1 MSRPEYPNLDI
12 VPVAQR
18 IAPEQRQR
26 ILDNPQF
33 GAFFSEHM
41 VTIPWRQG
49 VWQRGSLV
57 PFGPLTL
64 SPATSSLHYGQAVFE
79 GLKAYRHADGRIFAF
94 RPGMNAKRFASSAR
108 RLAMPELPSERF
120 LEAMEA
126 LVREDRDWIP
136 SAPETSLYIRPLLF
150 ATEAALGVRP
160 ANEYLLVM
168 FSSPVGAYFPRGM
181 APVNLWIS
189 TEHVR
194 AAPFGTGAAK
204 CAGNYAASLE
214 AQALAKTMGCEQ
226 VLYLDAIQ
234 RKFVEELGGMNFF
247 MVLRPKG
254 SSGSAPLQEL
264 TLVTPDLS
272 SGTLLAGVTRDSI
285 LRLAP
290 DLGYRVEERPIS
302 VDELQEAAQ
311 DGSLCEAFA
320 CGTAAVIT
328 PIGSLASA
336 KMKVVL
342 NGGKTGAVT
351 QSLRDQL
358 IGIQYGQRPDPY
370 GWMYPIQ

>member
-1 MSRPEYPNLDI
+1 MSRPEYPHLDI
-12 VPVAQR
+12 VPATQR
-18 IAPEQRQR
+18 VAPEERQR

-33 GAFFSEHM
+33 GTFFSEHM

-49 VWQRGSLV
+49 AWQRGSLV

-94 RPGMNAKRFASSAR
+94 RPRMNAQRFASSAR
-108 RLAMPELPSERF
+108 RLAMPELPAERF
-120 LEAMEA
+120 LEALEA
-126 LVREDRDWIP
+126 LVRQDSEWIP
-136 SAPETSLYIRPLLF
+136 SAPETSLYVRPVMF

-160 ANEYLLVM
+160 ASEYLLVM
-168 FSSPVGAYFPRGM
+168 FASPVGAYFPRGM
-181 APVNLWIS
+181 APVNLWVS

-214 AQALAKTMGCEQ
+214 AQALAKAKGCEQ

-247 MVLRPKG
+247 MVLR
-254 SSGSAPLQEL
+254 SAQGL

-302 VDELQEAAQ
+302 VEELQGAAD
-311 DGSLCEAFA
+311 DGSLTEAFA

-328 PIGSLASA
+328 PVGSLSSSS
-336 KMKVVL
+336 MKVVL
-342 NGGKTGAVT
+342 NGGKTGPVT

>member
-1 MSRPEYPNLDI
+1 MSRPEYPNIDV

-18 IAPEQRQR
+18 VAPEQRQR
-26 ILDNPQF
+26 ILANPQF
-33 GAFFSEHM
+33 GAYFSEHM
-41 VTIPWRQG
+41 VTIPWSQG
-49 VWQRGSLV
+49 AWQRGSLV

-64 SPATSSLHYGQAVFE
+64 SPATSSLHYGQAIFE
-79 GLKAYRHADGRIFAF
+79 GLKAYRHADGRVFAF
-94 RPGMNAKRFASSAR
+94 RPRMNAQRFASSAR
-108 RLAMPELPSERF
+108 RLAMPELPAERF

-126 LVREDRDWIP
+126 LVHEDRDWIP
-136 SAPETSLYIRPLLF
+136 SAAETSLYIRPLMF

-214 AQALAKTMGCEQ
+214 AQALAKTRGCEQ
-226 VLYLDAIQ
+226 VLYLDATQ

-247 MVLRPKG
+247 MVLR
-254 SSGSAPLQEL
+254 SGQGL

-302 VDELQEAAQ
+302 VEELQRAAD
-311 DGSLCEAFA
+311 DGTLSEAFA
-320 CGTAAVIT
+320 CGTAAVVT
-328 PIGSLASA
+328 PIGSLSSA
-336 KMKVVL
+336 HMKVVL
-342 NGGKTGAVT
+342 NDGKTGAVT
-351 QSLRDQL
+351 QALRDQL

-370 GWMYPIQ
+370 GWLHPIV

>member
-1 MSRPEYPNLDI
+1 MSRPEYPHLDI

-18 IAPEQRQR
+18 VAPEQRQR

-41 VTIPWRQG
+41 VTISWREG
-49 VWQRGSLV
+49 AWQRGALV

-64 SPATSSLHYGQAVFE
+64 SPATSSLHYGQAIFE
-79 GLKAYRHADGRIFAF
+79 GLKAYRHANGRIFVF
-94 RPGMNAKRFASSAR
+94 RPRMNAQRFASSAR
-108 RLAMPELPSERF
+108 RLAMPELPAERF

-126 LVREDRDWIP
+126 LVRQDAEWIP
-136 SAPETSLYIRPLLF
+136 SAPETSLYIRPLMF
-150 ATEAALGVRP
+150 ATEAGLGVRP
-160 ANEYLLVM
+160 ANEYLMVM
-168 FSSPVGAYFPRGM
+168 FASPVGAYFPRGV
-181 APVNLWIS
+181 APVNLWLS

-214 AQALAKTMGCEQ
+214 AQALAKTKGCEQ
-226 VLYLDAIQ
+226 VLYLDATQ

-247 MVLRPKG
+247 MVLR
-254 SSGSAPLQEL
+254 SGQGL

-302 VDELQEAAQ
+302 VDELQRAAD
-311 DGSLCEAFA
+311 DGSLSEAFA

-342 NGGKTGAVT
+342 NAGKTGAVT
-351 QSLRDQL
+351 QALRDQL

-370 GWMYPIQ
+370 GWLYPIQ